1 MQGTGGAVGKF
12 QFTVCNVIVKYEK
25 QKSNFS
31 NDYVTLYDG
40 SLSTSPMMGKYCGD
54 SIPPSHVSSS
64 NEILIQFQSDGSI
77 TYNGFKMEYNPT
89 GNTSIQ
95 NNFEYYGD
103 YYTELREYSLFL
115 DDFFSYRI
123 N

>member
-1 MQGTGGAVGKF
+1 MS
-12 QFTVCNVIVKYEK
+12 NEK
-25 QKSNFS
+25 NKQPVFFS
-31 NDYVTLYDG
+31 YDSLTIYDG
-40 SLSTSPMMGKYCGD
+40 GSSTSSMMGKYCGD

-115 DDFFSYRI
+115 DDFFFI
-123 N
+123 

>member
-1 MQGTGGAVGKF
+1 
-12 QFTVCNVIVKYEK
+12 
-25 QKSNFS
+25 
-31 NDYVTLYDG
+31 
-40 SLSTSPMMGKYCGD
+40 MGKYCGD

-103 YYTELREYSLFL
+103 YHTELREYSLFL
-115 DDFFSYRI
+115 DDFFFHIELIKIPITLRSLL
-123 N
+123 NEQLA